1 MHGSTRTDPRW
12 CPLDPWAL
20 RVLKARSA
28 FVTRQQLRSEGAPDG
43 RLAVSSAP
51 APDEQLQARACVALA
66 DLIRRIGLNADPHVK
81 PASLPAYAA
90 VRLYDETR
98 NIEDVARRLGLRSL
112 DRAADLIGLDWTTPA
127 PEAGAEHA

>member
-28 FVTRQQLRSEGAPDG
+28 FVTRQQLRAEAAPDA

-66 DLIRRIGLNADPHVK
+66 DLLRRIG
-81 PASLPAYAA
+81 
-90 VRLYDETR
+90 
-98 NIEDVARRLGLRSL
+98 
-112 DRAADLIGLDWTTPA
+112 
-127 PEAGAEHA
+127 